1 MTLFSRPHVLR
12 HPEQIHPALWR
23 GSQLAQPCQK
33 TISTG
38 YLQLDAQLP
47 GKGWPTGS
55 LIEIM
60 SAHPG
65 VGEIQLLKPALT
77 LLEAGGSISL
87 VNPPYIPS
95 ASYLEHWFSGKHRI
109 FWIKPDTPRNTLWAA
124 EKILQHNASAALL
137 CWINAAHPA
146 SLRRLHLAARQS
158 QTLFFSFRP
167 ASAANQTSIAP
178 LRLNLEPS
186 AAGLDVIVIK
196 RRGPLLTTGI
206 RLYSSQVDHSNASTP
221 SSNHDSL
228 DQHLSEQLLPE
239 QPFTAFANQ

>member
-1 MTLFSRPHVLR
+1 MTFFSRPHVLR

-23 GSQLAQPCQK
+23 GSQLARPCQK

-38 YLQLDAQLP
+38 YQQLDAQLP
-47 GKGWPTGS
+47 GKGWPMGA

-65 VGEIQLLKPALT
+65 MGEIQLLKPALT
-77 LLEAGGSISL
+77 HLEAGGSISL

-95 ASYLEHWFSGKHRI
+95 ASCLEHWFSGKHKVY
-109 FWIKPDTPRNTLWAA
+109 WIKSDTPRNTLWAT

-137 CWINAAHPA
+137 CWINAVHPA

-158 QTLFFSFRP
+158 QALFFSLRP
-167 ASAANQTSIAP
+167 ASAANETSIAP

-186 AAGLDVIVIK
+186 ASGLDVIVIK
-196 RRGPLLTTGI
+196 RRGPLLNTGI
-206 RLYSSQVDHSNASTP
+206 RLYSSDVNQDNALTP
-221 SSNHDSL
+221 SPSHDSL
-228 DQHLSEQLLPE
+228 DQHLPE
-239 QPFTAFANQ
+239 QPLPERCFTTLAKQ